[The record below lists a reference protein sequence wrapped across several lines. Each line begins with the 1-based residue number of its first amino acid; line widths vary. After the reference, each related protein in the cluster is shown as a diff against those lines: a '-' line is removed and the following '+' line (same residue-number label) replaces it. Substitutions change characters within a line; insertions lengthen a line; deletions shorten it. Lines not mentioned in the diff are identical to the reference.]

1 RVSHPLSE
9 ESGGPEY
16 SRNLSIFSPLPRR
29 AMAFVPAVSQRKQ
42 DHRLSRFATGLD
54 VRIGASSSPRAPQV
68 RRGGRPRSPKSDLEL
83 EPTLVGRDPPH
94 WPESALRARSL
105 ASLIVRFRPAS
116 GPRRPGAARRRRP
129 PPPWLP
135 LDGVT
140 PPGWPTS
147 VCGARAL
154 LLAKNQPSR

>member
-1 RVSHPLSE
+1 
-9 ESGGPEY
+9 
-16 SRNLSIFSPLPRR
+16 
-29 AMAFVPAVSQRKQ
+29 MAFVPAVSQRKQ

-83 EPTLVGRDPPH
+83 EPTLVGGEPPH
-94 WPESALRARSL
+94 WSESALRACSL

-116 GPRRPGAARRRRP
+116 GPHRPGAARLRRP

-135 LDGVT
+135 LAPGRSDTSWMADSSLRCRGCGVAT
-140 PPGWPTS
+140 REPRGRAAAWS
-147 VCGARAL
+147 SSRAARTTEWL
-154 LLAKNQPSR
+154 RRWGVLRR

>member
-1 RVSHPLSE
+1 
-9 ESGGPEY
+9 
-16 SRNLSIFSPLPRR
+16 
-29 AMAFVPAVSQRKQ
+29 MAFVPAMSQRKQ

-83 EPTLVGRDPPH
+83 EPTLVGGEPPH

-135 LDGVT
+135 LGGVT
-140 PPGWPTS
+140 PPGWPTA
-147 VCGARAL
+147 VCGAGVAAQLRENHEDRA
-154 LLAKNQPSR
+154 AAWSSSRAARTTEWLRRWGVLRR